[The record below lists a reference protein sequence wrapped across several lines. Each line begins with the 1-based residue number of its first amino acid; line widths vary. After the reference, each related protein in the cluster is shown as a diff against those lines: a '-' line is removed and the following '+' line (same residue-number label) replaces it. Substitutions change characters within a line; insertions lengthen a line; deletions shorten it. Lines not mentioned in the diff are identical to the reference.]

1 MPFFVALLKQ
11 LQLRRFEGAQVDS
24 HLFAAR
30 RPDEDQEPLPIG
42 QELRPTMEDVSPTRI
57 EPRCRNG
64 SAARSR
70 NARQD
75 ARRNSSKEDHP
86 FPAPGA
92 SAPEPGVAKNLDRTA
107 LELDPLQ
114 LVLGEEGER
123 PAVGRPERIL
133 GLFGPGQRA
142 SL

>member
-1 MPFFVALLKQ
+1 MIEVQVLGHQRISSRIEKAIGWEELACLVARLDE
-11 LQLRRFEGAQVDS
+11 LQLLRFEGAEVDPRR
-24 HLFAAR
+24 FAAC

-57 EPRCRNG
+57 ELRRRNG

-86 FPAPGA
+86 FPAPRA
-92 SAPEPGVAKNLDRTA
+92 SAPEPRVAENL
-107 LELDPLQ
+107 
-114 LVLGEEGER
+114 
-123 PAVGRPERIL
+123 
-133 GLFGPGQRA
+133 
-142 SL
+142 